1 VAPWKHWTRGRRLI
15 LGPALGLAAALTAAG
30 CGTSVPHSTGSAG
43 TDGSAAGAAAPAITA
58 AQARQ
63 VFDRYVATA
72 AKTVSPRTASSVL
85 SLVTGVEQTVVSATL
100 ASHSVV
106 VNGTSSNAQGAYRS
120 SLRVKPGFD
129 VYTYG
134 SPTFYLPEASGYPRF
149 FVASVTRTLQGAKPA
164 GDGTTWPGDAQV
176 PEDGPALLLFSQ
188 ASKGAQW
195 LLGSISQLPSGVT
208 LPPLARDGSGYIPT
222 VTPTAATLFTQ
233 PDYVGPLQAAV
244 VDDGPASAATK
255 AVAPGPLTTGMYQ
268 GAVNHVSGMT
278 APHGDVYQWQLD
290 GSSLPE
296 FALRTAAG
304 GALVFYPM
312 TLTTTVAVPDVI
324 NKANPIRSG
333 APIQVPVDV
342 QMLLPPGQPAP
353 LVQLSSDQTL
363 SFAAIDPA
371 KGTAKIQVI
380 AVGGGLTSASASLH
394 DSQPT
399 GTRPGGCGAEVDR
412 CARQGVHSDPPSSS
426 RGAGCPVRPGP
437 AAAVSPA
444 SPRHLNRRRA
454 RASGAA
460 HGQVV
465 GRNFAAGWNGCAGF
479 FVLGLRTGKRPG

>member
-1 VAPWKHWTRGRRLI
+1 M
-15 LGPALGLAAALTAAG
+15 
-30 CGTSVPHSTGSAG
+30 PHSTGSAG

-72 AKTVSPRTASSVL
+72 AKAVSPRTASSVL
-85 SLVTGVEQTVVSATL
+85 SLVTGVEQAVVSATL

-208 LPPLARDGSGYIPT
+208 LPPLARDGSGYVPI
-222 VTPTAATLFTQ
+222 VTPTAATLLTQ

-371 KGTAKIQVI
+371 KSTAKIQVI
-380 AVGGGLTSASASLH
+380 AMGGGLTSASASLPG
-394 DSQPT
+394 SQPT
-399 GTRPGGCGAEVDR
+399 GTRPGGCG
-412 CARQGVHSDPPSSS
+412 
-426 RGAGCPVRPGP
+426 
-437 AAAVSPA
+437 VSPA
-444 SPRHLNRRRA
+444 SPRHVNRRRA

-460 HGQVV
+460 HRQVE
-465 GRNFAAGWNGCAGF
+465 AEGCGP
-479 FVLGLRTGKRPG
+479 LRLR